1 MRNSGVWDWPGNSC
15 RDESLNEASCL
26 RLTFQEE
33 VEELTVRVLHS
44 LCFYPDS
51 CLSFFILQNPT
62 KVRFVLRSW
71 RRRCESHGLCTVQ
84 YIITQRCLNDNVTD
98 CHSKQRN
105 HSTGLWY
112 LTLAGHSLRRINK
125 CITQW

>member
-1 MRNSGVWDWPGNSC
+1 MWDWPGNSC

-98 CHSKQRN
+98 VILSSVTTARVRG
-105 HSTGLWY
+105 T
-112 LTLAGHSLRRINK
+112 SLLQGTA
-125 CITQW
+125 CEE